1 MRVPPNLRPIS
12 RWVSNMQWLL
22 LAVFIPC
29 VFSFPFEFPSD
40 LETSY
45 VTGANQTLVE
55 RNHLYKRAADYSSIV
70 TWGYEC
76 NEDRIKYLSEELD
89 ETKTLLRNA
98 RAKIGTLKDLFT
110 NKVQPTDWGMYYKE
124 YYIIL
129 DVWQAYFG
137 KILLHK
143 DIGGRNRRTFQQA
156 ISTMNTVSSMYSTIL
171 NALGGSGGWIMTLN
185 CNDEYYKNIGKSVDA
200 NGNAIIKYE
209 DTREDGIKGE
219 TAEMPAEFG
228 MCYEKTE
235 LNGWSFFNQLTNKQE
250 MAISPAALDR
260 YRTKNKLSDI
270 ENTEAALK
278 GKSLTG
284 LKLRA
289 AATTILHEMTHF
301 YSLFGAGKTALL
313 LGVANAAT
321 LAKRWS
327 NGDVATG
334 TTDPN
339 VASGCTYWA
348 NSIASSDTCESLN
361 AYFGITIAQLVSW
374 NPSLSSTSC
383 TLTVGWSYCVE
394 APTVKTTTSTTTTT
408 SKTTTTTTVVT
419 TTTSTSDYCEGIVTA
434 YGNFTLS
441 QFYQWNPAVKTDCS
455 GLQAG
460 YFVCIGVAGSTT
472 TTTSNPHSPQQTGI
486 AANCNKYYFV
496 EIGDGCAAIA
506 STYGITLADF
516 YSWNPAVGTSCQSLQ
531 AGYYVC
537 VGVSAQSGDICLVQ
551 EILQQLSVITKKREE
566 TASTEDSPIRDTQDN
581 TDEED
586 GARDWD
592 GTLHWDLQQ
601 HPLYKEWYRVRDILF
616 VQRAF
621 LASISPGRKE
631 LVQCFLD
638 SGAVAGF
645 AFPANEKH
653 PLPLSLAIRHGHEE
667 IFDIL
672 VKHKARA
679 CGEDEC
685 PVVAAVKYHRFH
697 ELRVLVRLGDCGHW
711 DEALSLALDTRP
723 ISDHMVDN
731 GVEIKKYGHVALFGA
746 ITEGKKDWV
755 EFLISQG
762 ADPNLCLST
771 ESDIG
776 GGEKKYSSIYHAILN
791 GHLDVCKFLI
801 EHGVQPEEDDLQ
813 LAREKEYDE
822 IVGILSGFSYV
833 DVPEKEDLITR
844 WRNTHS

>member
-1 MRVPPNLRPIS
+1 
-12 RWVSNMQWLL
+12 
-22 LAVFIPC
+22 
-29 VFSFPFEFPSD
+29 
-40 LETSY
+40 
-45 VTGANQTLVE
+45 
-55 RNHLYKRAADYSSIV
+55 
-70 TWGYEC
+70 
-76 NEDRIKYLSEELD
+76 
-89 ETKTLLRNA
+89 
-98 RAKIGTLKDLFT
+98 
-110 NKVQPTDWGMYYKE
+110 
-124 YYIIL
+124 
-129 DVWQAYFG
+129 
-137 KILLHK
+137 
-143 DIGGRNRRTFQQA
+143 
-156 ISTMNTVSSMYSTIL
+156 MNTVSSMYSTIL

-301 YSLFGAGKTALL
+301 YSLFGAGKT
-313 LGVANAAT
+313 G
-321 LAKRWS
+321 
-327 NGDVATG
+327 
-334 TTDPN
+334 
-339 VASGCTYWA
+339 
-348 NSIASSDTCESLN
+348 
-361 AYFGITIAQLVSW
+361 
-374 NPSLSSTSC
+374 
-383 TLTVGWSYCVE
+383 
-394 APTVKTTTSTTTTT
+394 
-408 SKTTTTTTVVT
+408 
-419 TTTSTSDYCEGIVTA
+419 DYCEGIVTA

-621 LASISPGRKE
+621 LASISTGRKE

-844 WRNTHS
+844 WINTHS

>member
-1 MRVPPNLRPIS
+1 
-12 RWVSNMQWLL
+12 
-22 LAVFIPC
+22 
-29 VFSFPFEFPSD
+29 
-40 LETSY
+40 
-45 VTGANQTLVE
+45 
-55 RNHLYKRAADYSSIV
+55 
-70 TWGYEC
+70 
-76 NEDRIKYLSEELD
+76 
-89 ETKTLLRNA
+89 
-98 RAKIGTLKDLFT
+98 
-110 NKVQPTDWGMYYKE
+110 
-124 YYIIL
+124 
-129 DVWQAYFG
+129 
-137 KILLHK
+137 
-143 DIGGRNRRTFQQA
+143 
-156 ISTMNTVSSMYSTIL
+156 
-171 NALGGSGGWIMTLN
+171 
-185 CNDEYYKNIGKSVDA
+185 
-200 NGNAIIKYE
+200 
-209 DTREDGIKGE
+209 
-219 TAEMPAEFG
+219 
-228 MCYEKTE
+228 
-235 LNGWSFFNQLTNKQE
+235 
-250 MAISPAALDR
+250 
-260 YRTKNKLSDI
+260 
-270 ENTEAALK
+270 
-278 GKSLTG
+278 
-284 LKLRA
+284 
-289 AATTILHEMTHF
+289 
-301 YSLFGAGKTALL
+301 
-313 LGVANAAT
+313 
-321 LAKRWS
+321 
-327 NGDVATG
+327 
-334 TTDPN
+334 
-339 VASGCTYWA
+339 
-348 NSIASSDTCESLN
+348 
-361 AYFGITIAQLVSW
+361 
-374 NPSLSSTSC
+374 
-383 TLTVGWSYCVE
+383 
-394 APTVKTTTSTTTTT
+394 
-408 SKTTTTTTVVT
+408 
-419 TTTSTSDYCEGIVTA
+419 DYCEGIVTA

-496 EIGDGCAAIA
+496 EIGDCCAAIA

-621 LASISPGRKE
+621 LASIPTGRKE

-844 WRNTHS
+844 WINTHS

>member
-1 MRVPPNLRPIS
+1 
-12 RWVSNMQWLL
+12 
-22 LAVFIPC
+22 
-29 VFSFPFEFPSD
+29 
-40 LETSY
+40 
-45 VTGANQTLVE
+45 
-55 RNHLYKRAADYSSIV
+55 
-70 TWGYEC
+70 
-76 NEDRIKYLSEELD
+76 
-89 ETKTLLRNA
+89 
-98 RAKIGTLKDLFT
+98 
-110 NKVQPTDWGMYYKE
+110 
-124 YYIIL
+124 
-129 DVWQAYFG
+129 
-137 KILLHK
+137 
-143 DIGGRNRRTFQQA
+143 
-156 ISTMNTVSSMYSTIL
+156 MNTVSSMYSTIL

-301 YSLFGAGKTALL
+301 YSLFGAGKT
-313 LGVANAAT
+313 G
-321 LAKRWS
+321 
-327 NGDVATG
+327 
-334 TTDPN
+334 
-339 VASGCTYWA
+339 
-348 NSIASSDTCESLN
+348 
-361 AYFGITIAQLVSW
+361 
-374 NPSLSSTSC
+374 
-383 TLTVGWSYCVE
+383 
-394 APTVKTTTSTTTTT
+394 
-408 SKTTTTTTVVT
+408 
-419 TTTSTSDYCEGIVTA
+419 DYCEGIVTA

-537 VGVSAQSGDICLVQ
+537 VGVS
-551 EILQQLSVITKKREE
+551 
-566 TASTEDSPIRDTQDN
+566 
-581 TDEED
+581 
-586 GARDWD
+586 
-592 GTLHWDLQQ
+592 
-601 HPLYKEWYRVRDILF
+601 EWYRVRDILF

-621 LASISPGRKE
+621 LASISTGRKE

-844 WRNTHS
+844 WINTHS

>member
-1 MRVPPNLRPIS
+1 
-12 RWVSNMQWLL
+12 
-22 LAVFIPC
+22 
-29 VFSFPFEFPSD
+29 
-40 LETSY
+40 
-45 VTGANQTLVE
+45 
-55 RNHLYKRAADYSSIV
+55 
-70 TWGYEC
+70 
-76 NEDRIKYLSEELD
+76 
-89 ETKTLLRNA
+89 
-98 RAKIGTLKDLFT
+98 
-110 NKVQPTDWGMYYKE
+110 
-124 YYIIL
+124 
-129 DVWQAYFG
+129 
-137 KILLHK
+137 
-143 DIGGRNRRTFQQA
+143 
-156 ISTMNTVSSMYSTIL
+156 MNTVSSMYSTIL

-383 TLTVGWSYCVE
+383 TLTHDDHNQQNYDYDNCCHHNNIYEYYFKGGGPY
-394 APTVKTTTSTTTTT
+394 PTQTGLISTCNAFYA
-408 SKTTTTTTVVT
+408 VQPG
-419 TTTSTSDYCEGIVTA
+419 DYCEGIVTA

-551 EILQQLSVITKKREE
+551 EILQQLSVVTKKREE

-621 LASISPGRKE
+621 LASISTGRKE

-844 WRNTHS
+844 WINTHS

>member
-1 MRVPPNLRPIS
+1 M
-12 RWVSNMQWLL
+12 
-22 LAVFIPC
+22 
-29 VFSFPFEFPSD
+29 
-40 LETSY
+40 
-45 VTGANQTLVE
+45 
-55 RNHLYKRAADYSSIV
+55 
-70 TWGYEC
+70 
-76 NEDRIKYLSEELD
+76 
-89 ETKTLLRNA
+89 
-98 RAKIGTLKDLFT
+98 
-110 NKVQPTDWGMYYKE
+110 
-124 YYIIL
+124 
-129 DVWQAYFG
+129 
-137 KILLHK
+137 
-143 DIGGRNRRTFQQA
+143 
-156 ISTMNTVSSMYSTIL
+156 
-171 NALGGSGGWIMTLN
+171 
-185 CNDEYYKNIGKSVDA
+185 
-200 NGNAIIKYE
+200 
-209 DTREDGIKGE
+209 
-219 TAEMPAEFG
+219 
-228 MCYEKTE
+228 
-235 LNGWSFFNQLTNKQE
+235 
-250 MAISPAALDR
+250 
-260 YRTKNKLSDI
+260 
-270 ENTEAALK
+270 
-278 GKSLTG
+278 
-284 LKLRA
+284 
-289 AATTILHEMTHF
+289 
-301 YSLFGAGKTALL
+301 
-313 LGVANAAT
+313 
-321 LAKRWS
+321 
-327 NGDVATG
+327 
-334 TTDPN
+334 
-339 VASGCTYWA
+339 
-348 NSIASSDTCESLN
+348 
-361 AYFGITIAQLVSW
+361 
-374 NPSLSSTSC
+374 
-383 TLTVGWSYCVE
+383 
-394 APTVKTTTSTTTTT
+394 
-408 SKTTTTTTVVT
+408 
-419 TTTSTSDYCEGIVTA
+419 TA

-621 LASISPGRKE
+621 LASISTGRKE

-844 WRNTHS
+844 WINTHS

>member
-1 MRVPPNLRPIS
+1 ML
-12 RWVSNMQWLL
+12 VS
-22 LAVFIPC
+22 V
-29 VFSFPFEFPSD
+29 
-40 LETSY
+40 
-45 VTGANQTLVE
+45 
-55 RNHLYKRAADYSSIV
+55 
-70 TWGYEC
+70 
-76 NEDRIKYLSEELD
+76 
-89 ETKTLLRNA
+89 
-98 RAKIGTLKDLFT
+98 
-110 NKVQPTDWGMYYKE
+110 
-124 YYIIL
+124 IL
-129 DVWQAYFG
+129 
-137 KILLHK
+137 
-143 DIGGRNRRTFQQA
+143 T
-156 ISTMNTVSSMYSTIL
+156 
-171 NALGGSGGWIMTLN
+171 
-185 CNDEYYKNIGKSVDA
+185 
-200 NGNAIIKYE
+200 
-209 DTREDGIKGE
+209 
-219 TAEMPAEFG
+219 P
-228 MCYEKTE
+228 
-235 LNGWSFFNQLTNKQE
+235 
-250 MAISPAALDR
+250 
-260 YRTKNKLSDI
+260 
-270 ENTEAALK
+270 
-278 GKSLTG
+278 
-284 LKLRA
+284 
-289 AATTILHEMTHF
+289 
-301 YSLFGAGKTALL
+301 ALL

-374 NPSLSSTSC
+374 SSESL
-383 TLTVGWSYCVE
+383 LVLNILH
-394 APTVKTTTSTTTTT
+394 
-408 SKTTTTTTVVT
+408 
-419 TTTSTSDYCEGIVTA
+419 SD
-434 YGNFTLS
+434 
-441 QFYQWNPAVKTDCS
+441 
-455 GLQAG
+455 
-460 YFVCIGVAGSTT
+460 
-472 TTTSNPHSPQQTGI
+472 
-486 AANCNKYYFV
+486 
-496 EIGDGCAAIA
+496 
-506 STYGITLADF
+506 
-516 YSWNPAVGTSCQSLQ
+516 
-531 AGYYVC
+531 
-537 VGVSAQSGDICLVQ
+537 AQSGDICLVQ

-621 LASISPGRKE
+621 LASISTGRKE

-844 WRNTHS
+844 WINTHS

>member
-1 MRVPPNLRPIS
+1 ML
-12 RWVSNMQWLL
+12 VS
-22 LAVFIPC
+22 V
-29 VFSFPFEFPSD
+29 
-40 LETSY
+40 
-45 VTGANQTLVE
+45 
-55 RNHLYKRAADYSSIV
+55 
-70 TWGYEC
+70 
-76 NEDRIKYLSEELD
+76 
-89 ETKTLLRNA
+89 
-98 RAKIGTLKDLFT
+98 
-110 NKVQPTDWGMYYKE
+110 
-124 YYIIL
+124 IL
-129 DVWQAYFG
+129 
-137 KILLHK
+137 
-143 DIGGRNRRTFQQA
+143 T
-156 ISTMNTVSSMYSTIL
+156 
-171 NALGGSGGWIMTLN
+171 
-185 CNDEYYKNIGKSVDA
+185 
-200 NGNAIIKYE
+200 
-209 DTREDGIKGE
+209 
-219 TAEMPAEFG
+219 P
-228 MCYEKTE
+228 
-235 LNGWSFFNQLTNKQE
+235 
-250 MAISPAALDR
+250 
-260 YRTKNKLSDI
+260 
-270 ENTEAALK
+270 
-278 GKSLTG
+278 
-284 LKLRA
+284 
-289 AATTILHEMTHF
+289 
-301 YSLFGAGKTALL
+301 ALL

>member
-1 MRVPPNLRPIS
+1 MS
-12 RWVSNMQWLL
+12 
-22 LAVFIPC
+22 
-29 VFSFPFEFPSD
+29 
-40 LETSY
+40 
-45 VTGANQTLVE
+45 LVQLPDE
-55 RNHLYKRAADYSSIV
+55 VLCSI
-70 TWGYEC
+70 GG
-76 NEDRIKYLSEELD
+76 YLSCYRD
-89 ETKTLLRNA
+89 V
-98 RAKIGTLKDLFT
+98 RALVLSTRRL
-110 NKVQPTDWGMYYKE
+110 N
-124 YYIIL
+124 
-129 DVWQAYFG
+129 
-137 KILLHK
+137 
-143 DIGGRNRRTFQQA
+143 RTFKP
-156 ISTMNTVSSMYSTIL
+156 IL
-171 NALGGSGGWIMTLN
+171 NKSSVKDCHGS
-185 CNDEYYKNIGKSVDA
+185 
-200 NGNAIIKYE
+200 
-209 DTREDGIKGE
+209 
-219 TAEMPAEFG
+219 
-228 MCYEKTE
+228 
-235 LNGWSFFNQLTNKQE
+235 
-250 MAISPAALDR
+250 
-260 YRTKNKLSDI
+260 
-270 ENTEAALK
+270 
-278 GKSLTG
+278 
-284 LKLRA
+284 
-289 AATTILHEMTHF
+289 
-301 YSLFGAGKTALL
+301 LL
-313 LGVANAAT
+313 
-321 LAKRWS
+321 
-327 NGDVATG
+327 
-334 TTDPN
+334 
-339 VASGCTYWA
+339 
-348 NSIASSDTCESLN
+348 I
-361 AYFGITIAQLVSW
+361 
-374 NPSLSSTSC
+374 
-383 TLTVGWSYCVE
+383 
-394 APTVKTTTSTTTTT
+394 
-408 SKTTTTTTVVT
+408 
-419 TTTSTSDYCEGIVTA
+419 
-434 YGNFTLS
+434 
-441 QFYQWNPAVKTDCS
+441 
-455 GLQAG
+455 
-460 YFVCIGVAGSTT
+460 
-472 TTTSNPHSPQQTGI
+472 
-486 AANCNKYYFV
+486 
-496 EIGDGCAAIA
+496 CA
-506 STYGITLADF
+506 
-516 YSWNPAVGTSCQSLQ
+516 
-531 AGYYVC
+531 
-537 VGVSAQSGDICLVQ
+537 AQSGDICLVQ
-551 EILQQLSVITKKREE
+551 EILQQLSVVTKKREE

-621 LASISPGRKE
+621 LASISTGRKE

-638 SGAVAGF
+638 SGAVVGF

-697 ELRVLVRLGDCGHW
+697 ELRVLVRLGNCGHW

-844 WRNTHS
+844 WINTHS

>member
-301 YSLFGAGKTALL
+301 YSLFGAGKT
-313 LGVANAAT
+313 G
-321 LAKRWS
+321 
-327 NGDVATG
+327 
-334 TTDPN
+334 
-339 VASGCTYWA
+339 
-348 NSIASSDTCESLN
+348 
-361 AYFGITIAQLVSW
+361 
-374 NPSLSSTSC
+374 
-383 TLTVGWSYCVE
+383 
-394 APTVKTTTSTTTTT
+394 
-408 SKTTTTTTVVT
+408 
-419 TTTSTSDYCEGIVTA
+419 DYCEGIVTA

-551 EILQQLSVITKKREE
+551 EILQQLSVVTKKREE

-621 LASISPGRKE
+621 LASISTGRKE

-697 ELRVLVRLGDCGHW
+697 ELRVLVRLGNCGHW

-844 WRNTHS
+844 WINTHS

>member
-1 MRVPPNLRPIS
+1 
-12 RWVSNMQWLL
+12 
-22 LAVFIPC
+22 
-29 VFSFPFEFPSD
+29 
-40 LETSY
+40 
-45 VTGANQTLVE
+45 
-55 RNHLYKRAADYSSIV
+55 
-70 TWGYEC
+70 
-76 NEDRIKYLSEELD
+76 
-89 ETKTLLRNA
+89 
-98 RAKIGTLKDLFT
+98 
-110 NKVQPTDWGMYYKE
+110 
-124 YYIIL
+124 
-129 DVWQAYFG
+129 
-137 KILLHK
+137 
-143 DIGGRNRRTFQQA
+143 
-156 ISTMNTVSSMYSTIL
+156 MNTVSSMYSTIL

-250 MAISPAALDR
+250 VAISPAALDR

-301 YSLFGAGKTALL
+301 YSLFGAGKT
-313 LGVANAAT
+313 G
-321 LAKRWS
+321 
-327 NGDVATG
+327 
-334 TTDPN
+334 
-339 VASGCTYWA
+339 
-348 NSIASSDTCESLN
+348 
-361 AYFGITIAQLVSW
+361 
-374 NPSLSSTSC
+374 
-383 TLTVGWSYCVE
+383 
-394 APTVKTTTSTTTTT
+394 
-408 SKTTTTTTVVT
+408 
-419 TTTSTSDYCEGIVTA
+419 DYCEGIVTA

-496 EIGDGCAAIA
+496 EIGDCCAAIA

-621 LASISPGRKE
+621 LASIPTGRKE

-844 WRNTHS
+844 WINTHS